1 MEKIHS
7 TDIGSDFIK
16 KMQKLK
22 TSKRNTLKQKFKIH
36 KKLSKYIIGKKEKNI
51 ASVLWNSAEGIITS
65 VQGTVSKKSP
75 DKKLTYLEWVLKQ
88 IAKIEARLVI
98 KPNMSLR
105 RKNSLLKQVDQID
118 GIKSIIEIEED
129 RVYNTLEDYYMV
141 YEKVFFEPL
150 LDDRDFYRYDSFGQR
165 DYEDEKYFDEELY
178 KELFEEE
185 EFYDEETYDTDFE
198 ELEGFHAEEEEE

>member
-1 MEKIHS
+1 
-7 TDIGSDFIK
+7 
-16 KMQKLK
+16 
-22 TSKRNTLKQKFKIH
+22 
-36 KKLSKYIIGKKEKNI
+36 
-51 ASVLWNSAEGIITS
+51 
-65 VQGTVSKKSP
+65 
-75 DKKLTYLEWVLKQ
+75 
-88 IAKIEARLVI
+88 
-98 KPNMSLR
+98 MSLR